1 MLNAAKN
8 TANKNS
14 KKKKKDATSTIQ
26 SCEPPDCTVKG
37 IQSSPKHNPKTVA
50 TTNVTVSGQPP
61 TPPARSSST
70 MCTEVTESADGQ
82 PPPQSS
88 STMCT
93 QVTESADGQLPPQ
106 SSSTMCTQ
114 SAGGQPPPQSSQSAG
129 GQRPPQTSQSAVGQ
143 PPPQSSQSAGGQLPP
158 QSSSTICTQSAR
170 AQPPASPSPSKTGAS
185 LPTSPEGPHIIA
197 YVHNLSPLKRNKRNT
212 IDYTTLTLQTDATT
226 TQPALCYSKTKRKLL
241 HEHETKRA
249 PIKIS
254 RYTKSGD
261 KTKIVINDKTLL
273 AKPDDMDYT
282 FQYYDDADE
291 PVTPLSDLLKDDA
304 SKEDNITVCAKV
316 VKVSDPKN
324 VVTQQSRG
332 NKVSEVTLLDTTG
345 TMTLDL

>member
-26 SCEPPDCTVKG
+26 GCEPPDCTVKG

-61 TPPARSSST
+61 TLPARSSST

-93 QVTESADGQLPPQ
+93 QVTESADGRLPPQ
-106 SSSTMCTQ
+106 SSQ
-114 SAGGQPPPQSSQSAG
+114 SAGGQPPPQSSQSA
-129 GQRPPQTSQSAVGQ
+129 VG
-143 PPPQSSQSAGGQLPP
+143 
-158 QSSSTICTQSAR
+158 
-170 AQPPASPSPSKTGAS
+170 QPPASPSPSKTGAS

-249 PIKIS
+249 PIKI
-254 RYTKSGD
+254 
-261 KTKIVINDKTLL
+261 
-273 AKPDDMDYT
+273 
-282 FQYYDDADE
+282 
-291 PVTPLSDLLKDDA
+291 
-304 SKEDNITVCAKV
+304 
-316 VKVSDPKN
+316 
-324 VVTQQSRG
+324 
-332 NKVSEVTLLDTTG
+332 
-345 TMTLDL
+345 

>member
-14 KKKKKDATSTIQ
+14 RKKKKDATGTIQ
-26 SCEPPDCTVKG
+26 GCKPRDCTVSG
-37 IQSSPKHNPKTVA
+37 IQSSPKHNPKTAA

-61 TPPARSSST
+61 APPAPSSST
-70 MCTEVTESADGQ
+70 MCSEVTESADGQ
-82 PPPQSS
+82 P
-88 STMCT
+88 
-93 QVTESADGQLPPQ
+93 PPQ

-129 GQRPPQTSQSAVGQ
+129 GQ
-143 PPPQSSQSAGGQLPP
+143 PPPQLSS
-158 QSSSTICTQSAR
+158 IMCTQSAG
-170 AQPPASPSPSKTGAS
+170 AQPLARPSPSKTGAS

-241 HEHETKRA
+241 HEHETKTA

-273 AKPDDMDYT
+273 AKPDNMDYT
-282 FQYYDDADE
+282 FQYYDDTDQ
-291 PVTPLSDLLKDDA
+291 PVTPLRTMLLKRIISPSA
-304 SKEDNITVCAKV
+304 
-316 VKVSDPKN
+316 PKA
-324 VVTQQSRG
+324 
-332 NKVSEVTLLDTTG
+332 
-345 TMTLDL
+345 

>member
-1 MLNAAKN
+1 
-8 TANKNS
+8 
-14 KKKKKDATSTIQ
+14 
-26 SCEPPDCTVKG
+26 
-37 IQSSPKHNPKTVA
+37 
-50 TTNVTVSGQPP
+50 
-61 TPPARSSST
+61 
-70 MCTEVTESADGQ
+70 MCTE
-82 PPPQSS
+82 
-88 STMCT
+88 ST
-93 QVTESADGQLPPQ
+93 
-106 SSSTMCTQ
+106 
-114 SAGGQPPPQSSQSAG
+114 GGQPPPQSSHSAG
-129 GQRPPQTSQSAVGQ
+129 GQPLPQLSSTMC
-143 PPPQSSQSAGGQLPP
+143 SQSAG
-158 QSSSTICTQSAR
+158 
-170 AQPPASPSPSKTGAS
+170 AQPPARPSPSKTGAS

-282 FQYYDDADE
+282 FQYYDDADQ

-324 VVTQQSRG
+324 AVTQQSRG
-332 NKVSEVTLLDTTG
+332 NTSGYNSNYDVRSLE
-345 TMTLDL
+345 